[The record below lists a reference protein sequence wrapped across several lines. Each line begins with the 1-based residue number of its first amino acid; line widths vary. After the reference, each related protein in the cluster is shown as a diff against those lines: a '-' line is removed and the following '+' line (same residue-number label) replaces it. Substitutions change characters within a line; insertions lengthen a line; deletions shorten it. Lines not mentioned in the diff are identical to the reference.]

1 LADQKVQLQVARQI
15 ARGDPFYPA
24 ILIARLANR
33 APPGITAVGP
43 VALLAHRKT
52 ALFCSANAPG
62 DVLLHARHAALRMCE
77 QGVTVI
83 SGFHSPV
90 EKECLRILLEGK
102 QPIILCPARAIGTM
116 HVPVECRPALEAG
129 RLLFLSPFAGP
140 PRRADRDS
148 ATKRNEFVAA
158 LADEAYVPHVSPGGL
173 TARIAEMLAEW
184 KVPLMAFA

>member
-1 LADQKVQLQVARQI
+1 LAKQKELSSVAVRI
-15 ARGDPFYPA
+15 DRGDSLYPA
-24 ILIARLANR
+24 ILIARLADR
-33 APPGITAVGP
+33 APPGITAIGP

-52 ALFCSANAPG
+52 AIFCSAPAPA
-62 DVLLHARHAALRMCE
+62 DVLSHARHAALCMCE

-90 EKECLRILLEGK
+90 ENECLRILLEGK

-116 HVPVECRPALEAG
+116 RIPDDCRAAFEAG

-184 KVPLMAFA
+184 KVPLRTFS